1 MATFIVTNTNDSGS
15 GSLREAIGL
24 ANANADPD
32 TIKFASALAGQT
44 IALTTLRLDVSTDI
58 TIDGDVNG
66 DDKADITIS
75 GSDAFQ
81 IFNITGGS
89 TDVTLASLDLT
100 KGRVGGSNGAAVAFN
115 GGTLTVVD
123 STISDSVAAS
133 NGGGIGVMSGTLA
146 VVKST
151 ISGNTAELGGGV
163 YVANGVQAIFVNATI
178 VDNHTQFAGGG
189 IAVELGLIVN
199 ELTIQSSTITGNSA
213 GTGGGGLY
221 FSNSLVAITNSV
233 IAGNTATTDADVY
246 AGSGD
251 LVADHSFF
259 GTTISSYTDKGGTIN
274 GGGDPVL
281 GGLLDNGGTVLTLS
295 PLDGSPLIGAGG
307 NAGLPADS
315 FDIDGDG
322 DMTELLP
329 LDARGGTRV
338 VGTTVDIG
346 AVEQI
351 VDETIGGT
359 AAADTIVGGLGND
372 ILRGGAGGDTIDGGL
387 GVDTADYSG
396 SALGVSVNLNLAI
409 PQISSGDAQDDILTG
424 IENLR
429 GGGLVDQLTGD
440 FGDNVLDGRAGADIL
455 RGFGGNDLFYVD
467 NVGDMVLEAAGE
479 GSDQVA
485 ARGDYALGAG
495 QDIEWLSTT
504 NSGAVRSINLKG
516 NELAQTIVGNN
527 GNNWLHDGGVGGADS
542 LWGRGGNDYYTV
554 YNSAAIIVE
563 GRGQGDFD
571 RVAAGV
577 NYTLGERVAVE
588 SLRTTSMHATYS
600 IALTGNEFAQQI
612 IGNDGNNR
620 LDGKGGN
627 DTIQTGLGNDVVV
640 FSAALDGSAD
650 TITDFIVS
658 DDQIALDDF
667 VFTALGLGALDTSA
681 FKDVA
686 LAPMDADD
694 RIIYNSNTGSLF
706 YDADGLGGAAEVK
719 FASVSIGL
727 SLTAADFA
735 VT

>member
-1 MATFIVTNTNDSGS
+1 MATFTVTNTNDSGA

-32 TIKFASALAGQT
+32 TIKFASALTGQT

-100 KGRVGGSNGAAVAFN
+100 KGRDSGSPGAAVACN

-123 STISDSVAAS
+123 STISDNHAAS
-133 NGGGIGVMSGTLA
+133 NGGGIGVLSGTLA
-146 VVKST
+146 VVNST
-151 ISGNTAELGGGV
+151 ISGNTAQSAGGGV
-163 YVANGVQAIFVNATI
+163 YVAAGGQASFVNATI
-178 VDNHTQFAGGG
+178 VDNSAKSGGG
-189 IAVELGLIVN
+189 ILALDPVN
-199 ELTIQSSTITGNSA
+199 ELTIRSSTIAGNSA
-213 GTGGGGLY
+213 SESGGGLY
-221 FSNSLVAITNSV
+221 SVSTVPISNSV
-233 IAGNTATTDADVY
+233 IAGNTAPTDADVY
-246 AGSGD
+246 GGAG
-251 LVADHSFF
+251 LIYADHSYF
-259 GTTISSYTDKGGTIN
+259 GTTISGYTDKGGSIN
-274 GGGDPVL
+274 GGGNPLL

-322 DMTELLP
+322 DTTEPLP

-338 VGTTVDIG
+338 VGGTVDIG

-372 ILRGGAGGDTIDGGL
+372 VLRGGAGGDTIDGGV
-387 GVDTADYSG
+387 GIDTADYSG

-409 PQISSGDAQDDILTG
+409 PQISAGDAKDDVLTG
-424 IENLR
+424 IENIR
-429 GGGLVDQLTGD
+429 GGGLADVLTGD
-440 FGDNVLDGRAGADIL
+440 FGDNVIDGRAGADIL
-455 RGFGGNDLFYVD
+455 RGFGGDDLFYVD
-467 NVGDMVLEAAGE
+467 NMGDMVLETAGE
-479 GSDQVA
+479 GFDQVA
-485 ARGDYALGAG
+485 ARGDYTLGAG
-495 QDIEWLSTT
+495 QDIEWLNTT
-504 NSGAVRSINLKG
+504 NAGAVRNIDLKG

-527 GNNWLHDGGVGGADS
+527 GNNWLHDGGVGGGDR
-542 LWGRGGNDYYTV
+542 LWGGGGNDYYTV
-554 YNSAAIIVE
+554 YNSTAIIVE
-563 GRGQGDFD
+563 GKGQGGFD

-577 NYTLGERVAVE
+577 NYTLGAGVQVE
-588 SLRTTSMHATYS
+588 SLRTTSQHAAYS
-600 IALTGNEFAQQI
+600 INLTGNEFGQQI

-620 LDGKGGN
+620 LDGKGGS
-627 DTIQTGLGNDVVV
+627 DTIQTGLGNDTVV

-667 VFTALGLGALDTSA
+667 VFTALGVGALDASA

-719 FASVSIGL
+719 FASVSIGI
-727 SLTAADFA
+727 SLTAADF
-735 VT
+735 VVI

>member
-32 TIKFASALAGQT
+32 TISFASALAGQT
-44 IALTTLRLDVSTDI
+44 IALTTLRLDVSTDVI
-58 TIDGDVNG
+58 IDGDVNG

-75 GSDAFQ
+75 GSDASQ
-81 IFNITGGS
+81 IFNITGAS

-100 KGRVGGSNGAAVAFN
+100 KGRDGGSPGAAVACN

-123 STISDSVAAS
+123 STISDSHAAS
-133 NGGGIGVMSGTLA
+133 NGGGIGVVSGTLA
-146 VVKST
+146 VVNST
-151 ISGNTAELGGGV
+151 ISGNTAQSAGGGV
-163 YVANGVQAIFVNATI
+163 YVASGGQASFVNATI
-178 VDNHTQFAGGG
+178 VDNSAKNGGG
-189 IAVELGLIVN
+189 IVALDPVN

-213 GTGGGGLY
+213 VTGGGGLY
-221 FSNSLVAITNSV
+221 FSNSLVAISNSV

-246 AGSGD
+246 GGFGF

-274 GGGDPVL
+274 GGDPVL

-322 DMTELLP
+322 DTTEPLP

-387 GVDTADYSG
+387 GIDTADYAG

-409 PQISSGDAQDDILTG
+409 PQISSGDAQDDVLTG

-440 FGDNVLDGRAGADIL
+440 FGDNVLDGRAGADI
-455 RGFGGNDLFYVD
+455 
-467 NVGDMVLEAAGE
+467 
-479 GSDQVA
+479 
-485 ARGDYALGAG
+485 
-495 QDIEWLSTT
+495 
-504 NSGAVRSINLKG
+504 
-516 NELAQTIVGNN
+516 
-527 GNNWLHDGGVGGADS
+527 
-542 LWGRGGNDYYTV
+542 
-554 YNSAAIIVE
+554 
-563 GRGQGDFD
+563 
-571 RVAAGV
+571 
-577 NYTLGERVAVE
+577 
-588 SLRTTSMHATYS
+588 
-600 IALTGNEFAQQI
+600 
-612 IGNDGNNR
+612 
-620 LDGKGGN
+620 
-627 DTIQTGLGNDVVV
+627 
-640 FSAALDGSAD
+640 
-650 TITDFIVS
+650 
-658 DDQIALDDF
+658 
-667 VFTALGLGALDTSA
+667 
-681 FKDVA
+681 
-686 LAPMDADD
+686 
-694 RIIYNSNTGSLF
+694 
-706 YDADGLGGAAEVK
+706 
-719 FASVSIGL
+719 
-727 SLTAADFA
+727 
-735 VT
+735 